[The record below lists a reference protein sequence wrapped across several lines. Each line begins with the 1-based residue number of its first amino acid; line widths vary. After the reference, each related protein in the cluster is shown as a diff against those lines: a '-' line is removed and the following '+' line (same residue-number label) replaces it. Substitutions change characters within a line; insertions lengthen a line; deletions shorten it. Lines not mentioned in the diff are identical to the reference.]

1 MQSIWRTVNHKIAAR
16 HAALHPPVPVSSVPP
31 PTPVPS
37 SVPPMG
43 ASAIAPPSA
52 EGVNGEGNGVLTAP
66 PVSTITNGSD
76 KEKEKAENS
85 DSTAHIKNPAGS
97 LQTSTSTSTSTSSLA
112 VTAVTAATA
121 SIPNKENDTNS
132 NVNAPQLKSAKDIV
146 SLYYRCH
153 QHDAME
159 ENEDIERF
167 KIQES
172 KVATRSQAT
181 SMATSMASA
190 GASVVVG
197 SAVVH
202 ANGTDTGERSIRED
216 RVKWSKCS

>member
-1 MQSIWRTVNHKIAAR
+1 
-16 HAALHPPVPVSSVPP
+16 
-31 PTPVPS
+31 
-37 SVPPMG
+37 MG

-85 DSTAHIKNPAGS
+85 DSAAHTKNPAGS
-97 LQTSTSTSTSTSSLA
+97 LQTSTSTSTSSLA

-121 SIPNKENDTNS
+121 SIPNKENDSNS
-132 NVNAPQLKSAKDIV
+132 NVKAPQLKSAKDIV

-172 KVATRSQAT
+172 KVATRSQASSSSTAT
-181 SMATSMASA
+181 SMATLMASA

-202 ANGTDTGERSIRED
+202 ANSADTGERSIRED
-216 RVKWSKCS
+216 SVRWNNC